1 MFPDDEELNGL
12 ILVAWRYSR
21 YDLNEGIGYSDF
33 LKLTVLNV
41 FLDRKKF

>member
-21 YDLNEGIGYSDF
+21 YDLNDTPMY
-33 LKLTVLNV
+33 T
-41 FLDRKKF
+41 